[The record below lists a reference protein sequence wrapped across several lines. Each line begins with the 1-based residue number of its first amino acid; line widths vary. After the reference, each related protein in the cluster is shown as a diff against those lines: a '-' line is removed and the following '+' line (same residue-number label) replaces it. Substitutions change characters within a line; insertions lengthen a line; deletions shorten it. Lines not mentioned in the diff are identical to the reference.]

1 MKKAGLML
9 AVGSSLLFAS
19 ALSAQEDPMF
29 VFGQYLRCNQGIEA
43 QADEVIQE
51 VFAPVIQR
59 HVDAGHLTGWLWLA
73 HDQGGAWR
81 RILAVT
87 GSDMNQMMDVRAQ
100 ITDEVT
106 QNEEAMAR
114 LGDACG
120 SHDDYVW
127 VATTTSTA
135 NPEVMGTASVSSYHM
150 CDRSREGR
158 ADQIFAEVLAPL
170 YQKHVDMG
178 HLASYGFYS
187 HRIGGMFRRLET
199 VSGPDHATVL
209 QMQSAVYNEAMQ
221 TSPFA
226 LQEYTQICSMHTDYL
241 WTNET
246 PGA

>member
-1 MKKAGLML
+1 MKNVGLTL
-9 AVGSSLLFAS
+9 VVGSLLLAP

-29 VFGQYLRCNQGIEA
+29 VFGQYFRCNQAIEA
-43 QADEVIQE
+43 QADEVVQE

-59 HVDAGHLTGWLWLA
+59 HVDAGHLTGWLWLT

-81 RILAVT
+81 RLLAT
-87 GSDMNQMMDVRAQ
+87 SGSDMNQMMEVRAQ
-100 ITDEVT
+100 IVAEVS

-114 LGDACG
+114 LGAACG
-120 SHDDYVW
+120 GHDDYVW

-135 NPEVMGTASVSSYHM
+135 NPEVMGSASVSSYHM

-158 ADQIFAEVLAPL
+158 ADEIFADVLAPL

-187 HRIGGMFRRLET
+187 HRIGGVFRRLET

-209 QMQSAVYNEAMQ
+209 EMQSAVYNEAAQ
-221 TSPFA
+221 TNPFA
-226 LQEYTQICSMHTDYL
+226 IQEYTQICSTHSDYL
-241 WTNET
+241 WSNET
-246 PGA
+246 PGS